1 MRIIPLLILGLY
13 LHIAYGQP
21 DPSMFPSQPMAEG
34 KHPTQ
39 GGPILVKPY
48 PLSYANNQFKMLI
61 IVELV
66 YDMLQFTFKDE
77 EYLASFD
84 TEIIFQ
90 EKKSRQ
96 TYAKVWSSTFSL
108 KDFELTNSRDRFFL
122 TWDSLFI
129 PPGQYQF
136 TFKYRDRQGKQ
147 NFQTNMNFTLPIVKN
162 LYAPSPLFMIDSE
175 EDEPVPLPFP
185 AKPLASWGQLPFNKK
200 IKMLLNIYSNQDSQ
214 LQVSVN
220 IREKKGSQPSFI
232 LDSLLYTEG
241 DQGFLLLDI
250 PFQQWPEGK
259 YEAKIVYRGE
269 QDSLIQQIP
278 LNIIWMDKPRSLRM
292 LEYAILP
299 LKVIL
304 PESEFKEINSGSK
317 EERHQKFDKFWQ
329 SKDPTPGTAYNEIMV
344 EFYDRVDSV
353 DQLWGEKRTLGWKTD
368 PGRIIL
374 LYGQPNEVEDNSLNP
389 IKPHL
394 RWTYFLANR
403 TLTFTFQPLE
413 GRKRYRLIQEEE
425 IPVP

>member
-1 MRIIPLLILGLY
+1 MRIISLIIIILY

-21 DPSMFPSQPMAEG
+21 DFSTFPSQSMAKG
-34 KHPTQ
+34 KYSPQ

-61 IVELV
+61 LVELV
-66 YDMLQFTFKDE
+66 YDMLQFTFKDD
-77 EYLASFD
+77 EYWASFD

-96 TYAKVWSSTFSL
+96 TYTKVWPSTFSL
-108 KDFELTNSRDRFFL
+108 KDYDLTNRGDRFFL

-129 PPGQYQF
+129 PPGEYQL
-136 TFKYRDRQGKQ
+136 TFEYRDLQGKQ
-147 NFQTNMNFTLPIVKN
+147 KFHNNMNLTLPAVKN
-162 LYAPSPLFMIDSE
+162 LYAPSPLFMVDSE
-175 EDEPVPLPFP
+175 KDESLPLPFP
-185 AKPLASWGQLPFNKK
+185 ARPLASWGKLPFNQK
-200 IKMLLNIYSNQDSQ
+200 IKMLLNIYSNQDSR
-214 LQVSVN
+214 LQVSLN
-220 IREKKGSQPSFI
+220 IHKKNASQPSFI
-232 LDSLLYTEG
+232 LDSLVYTV
-241 DQGFLLLDI
+241 DNQGFLLLDI

-259 YEAKIVYRGE
+259 YEAKIIYRGE

-278 LNIIWMDKPRSLRM
+278 VDIIWMDKPRSLRIP
-292 LEYAILP
+292 EYAIQP

-304 PESEFKEINSGSK
+304 PEAEFKEINSGSK
-317 EERHQKFDKFWQ
+317 EERHKKFEQFWQ
-329 SKDPTPGTAYNEIMV
+329 SKDPTPSTAYNEIMV

-353 DQLWGEKRTLGWKTD
+353 DQLWGEKRIFGWKTD

-374 LYGQPNEVEDNSLNP
+374 LYGQPDEVEDNSLNP
-389 IKPHL
+389 IKPYL

-425 IPVP
+425 IPVQ